1 MLLYG
6 CNGCGE
12 RHPTDSNSES
22 EMTEAINTIE
32 AMSSVDE
39 ALDYFYNDLNW
50 DKSSQEVKDF
60 IEIITHHFSSK

>member
-1 MLLYG
+1 
-6 CNGCGE
+6 
-12 RHPTDSNSES
+12 
-22 EMTEAINTIE
+22 
-32 AMSSVDE
+32 MSSVDE